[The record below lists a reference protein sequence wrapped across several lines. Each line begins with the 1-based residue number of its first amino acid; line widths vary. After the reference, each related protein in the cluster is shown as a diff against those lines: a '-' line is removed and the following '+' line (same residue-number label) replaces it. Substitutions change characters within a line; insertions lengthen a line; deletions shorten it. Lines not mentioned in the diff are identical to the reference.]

1 MNILLSSCPFVD
13 AALAALFY
21 ELTEIDRC
29 EWGPHQRTIS
39 ANKYRP
45 LSINNLFSVHANAI
59 RTQSLCC
66 LSSGNSIPPQI
77 E

>member
-21 ELTEIDRC
+21 ELTEIDRWIDRY

-59 RTQSLCC
+59 RTQSLSVVS
-66 LSSGNSIPPQI
+66 LLV
-77 E
+77 